1 MHTGTS
7 SKKGRKMFYAICDG
21 VPGSS
26 GPPFLFYKA
35 ETLGDFHNCPYI
47 SETSL
52 IFDGNE
58 NVHRLNYLFTKD
70 EIRGVC
76 EPYNR
81 FPSAENF
88 WVIVHDK
95 AKLWKPMDYYEEETK
110 MNRFVK
116 GRTSSVGIVTEQP
129 DVDPHTRITL
139 ELDEMEKTEPTVKKA
154 TAHNKDHEIVKLME
168 EPPIKKGTNRYRNMQ
183 VVLASKTVGEA
194 ITALRKLDP
203 APGGQT
209 DIKIALK
216 AGAIELR
223 EPTTGDS

>member
-1 MHTGTS
+1 
-7 SKKGRKMFYAICDG
+7 MFYAICDG

-35 ETLGDFHNCPYI
+35 ETLGDLHSCPYI
-47 SETSL
+47 NETSL

-88 WVIVHDK
+88 WVIVHGK
-95 AKLWKPMDYYEEETK
+95 AKHWKPEEETQ
-110 MNRFVK
+110 MNVVK
-116 GRTSSVGIVTEQP
+116 GHTSTVGVVTEQP

-139 ELDEMEKTEPTVKKA
+139 ELDEMEKAEPTVTKVA
-154 TAHNKDHEIVKLME
+154 TNNKDHEIVKLVD
-168 EPPIKKGTNRYRNMQ
+168 EPPIRKGTNRYRNME
-183 VVLASKTVGEA
+183 VILASKTVGEA
-194 ITALRKLDP
+194 IWGYQGLS
-203 APGGQT
+203 GQMT
-209 DIKIALK
+209 PFFKSISLQTLSVKTIGLLCGCARTGLSQTIINVVLK
-216 AGAIELR
+216 
-223 EPTTGDS
+223 

>member
-7 SKKGRKMFYAICDG
+7 SKKGRIMFYAICDG

-35 ETLGDFHNCPYI
+35 ETLGDLHSCPYI
-47 SETSL
+47 NETSL

-76 EPYNR
+76 EPFNR

-88 WVIVHDK
+88 WVIVHGK
-95 AKLWKPMDYYEEETK
+95 AKHWKPEEETQ
-110 MNRFVK
+110 MNVVK
-116 GRTSSVGIVTEQP
+116 GHTSTVGVVTEQP

-139 ELDEMEKTEPTVKKA
+139 ELDEMEKAEPAVTKV
-154 TAHNKDHEIVKLME
+154 TTSNKDHEIVKLVD
-168 EPPIKKGTNRYRNMQ
+168 EPPIRKGTNRYRNME
-183 VVLASKTVGEA
+183 VILASKTVGEA
-194 ITALRKLDP
+194 ISALRKLDP
-203 APGGQT
+203 APGGKT
-209 DIKIALK
+209 DITIALK

-223 EPTTGDS
+223 EPSIGDS

>member
-1 MHTGTS
+1 
-7 SKKGRKMFYAICDG
+7 MFYAICDG

-52 IFDGNE
+52 VFDGNE
-58 NVHRLNYLFTKD
+58 TVHRLNYLFTKD

-76 EPYNR
+76 EPYNK

-88 WVIVHDK
+88 WVLTHKK
-95 AKLWKPMDYYEEETK
+95 AKHWKPMDYYGKEAK

-116 GRTSSVGIVTEQP
+116 GSTSSVGVVTEQP

-139 ELDEMEKTEPTVKKA
+139 ELDEMENEKTIKAIKKIIDVKQGWSNECK
-154 TAHNKDHEIVKLME
+154 IIKLMD
-168 EPPIKKGTNRYRNMQ
+168 EPPIKQGTNRYRNMQ
-183 VVLASKTVGEA
+183 VVLASQTVGEA

-203 APGGQT
+203 APGGKT
-209 DIKIALK
+209 DIRIAVK
-216 AGAIELR
+216 AGAIKVDNPHFQPLGEK
-223 EPTTGDS
+223 